1 MADENNNRSGGSG
14 GLSNT
19 DPFINIAAAI
29 IIFLLL
35 SHLAQ
40 TLPTVI
46 ADMWA
51 SVSGS
56 MGPLGGIYTGSYII
70 AVGFVSACIFGTAYA
85 FMQKSRVVAAEKRE
99 LESLTQ
105 AAIAG
110 ESTQNERWQ
119 RILSYAAS
127 DDEELWRLAII
138 DADVMMDEML
148 ESMGYPQDSLGEKLK
163 SVEESDFR
171 TLNRAWEAHKL
182 RNTIAHKGST
192 YDLTR
197 RELDAAINNYRQV
210 FNEFSYI

>member
-1 MADENNNRSGGSG
+1 MADDNNNRDRGSG

-29 IIFLLL
+29 IILLLL

-40 TLPTVI
+40 TLPAVI
-46 ADMWA
+46 SNMWA
-51 SVSGS
+51 SISGS
-56 MGPLGGIYTGSYII
+56 IGPLGGFYTGSYIL
-70 AVGFVSACIFGTAYA
+70 AVGFVSACIFGTVYA

-99 LESLTQ
+99 MEAMTQ

-110 ESTQNERWQ
+110 ETTQNERWQ

-148 ESMGYPQDSLGEKLK
+148 EVMGYPQDSLGEKLK

-171 TLNRAWEAHKL
+171 TLNQAWEAHKL

-210 FNEFSYI
+210 FDEFSYI